1 MMMLAEVKMLF
12 AIVLI
17 FALPILYTAVELGKR
32 GIPFVLL
39 SILAASLMVRVI
51 VAWLCG
57 HTDELNK
64 PRLFLEGVLYTFL
77 FFLLFK
83 I

>member
-1 MMMLAEVKMLF
+1 MMMMAEIKVLSVVML
-12 AIVLI
+12 LI
-17 FALPILYTAVELGKR
+17 AFPVLYTAAELGKL
-32 GIPFVLL
+32 GIPFILL
-39 SILAASLMVRVI
+39 SILSASLLVRAG

-64 PRLFLEGVLYTFL
+64 PRLFLEGLLYAFL
-77 FFLLFK
+77 FFLIFK